1 MLDSREEVIST
12 LKSLNDYYYVKSNF
26 IIHPELISLN
36 IKDKGSSVAA
46 LKIYYNR
53 LLL

>member
-1 MLDSREEVIST
+1 MLDSLEEVINT
-12 LKSLNDYYYVKSNF
+12 LKTLNDYYYIKSNF

-46 LKIYYNR
+46 LKIFYNK